1 MASHL
6 DAWCLLPG
14 LAQRTWSVS
23 SEGRALL
30 TDTGHV
36 PGPKHGVL
44 YATSTRDV
52 AMVPAEALEPS
63 ATWQVTLSFL

>member
-1 MASHL
+1 MASRL

-14 LAQRTWSVS
+14 LAQRTRSVS

-30 TDTGHV
+30 TDTGQE

-44 YATSTRDV
+44 
-52 AMVPAEALEPS
+52 
-63 ATWQVTLSFL
+63 

>member
-1 MASHL
+1 M
-6 DAWCLLPG
+6 
-14 LAQRTWSVS
+14 S